1 MDNLVVDVKQ
11 IKIAFLIRDLGSG
24 GAERQLVLLANELS
38 KCHKVII
45 ITFYSHNSFYSAD
58 LNKNIE
64 FITLDKKGRWDFL
77 TFFVKFYRVMKLHK
91 PSLLYAFMHTAEFL
105 GYLYHFFNK
114 DLRIVWGIRSSNMD
128 ITRYGML
135 YRILRKIECNISH
148 TADKIISNS
157 FAGKDHAIKDGFAKK
172 NIQVVHNGIETDRF
186 KFNSGF
192 RSAIRKQL
200 GIQENALVIGL
211 VARHDPMKGI
221 DYFLEA
227 ASIFSSSNTNTYF
240 FIIGSGPETY
250 TNVLKKKAEE
260 CRMLD
265 RILWIKAS
273 ANIEQYYSAMDI
285 YTSSSIYGEGFSNT
299 IGEAMSCNL
308 PCVVTN
314 VGDSSIIVSSSCIV
328 VEPYDALALADGW
341 EKIQKKIS
349 DENFEFDD
357 EPRMSICNNFSIE
370 KMVLNTEQIL
380 LEAIALK

>member
-1 MDNLVVDVKQ
+1 MVISAKS

-38 KCHKVII
+38 RRYNIVI
-45 ITFYSHNSFYSAD
+45 ITFYSHNNFYAGH

-64 FITLDKKGRWDFL
+64 FITLDKKRRWDFL
-77 TFFVKFYRVMKLHK
+77 SFFVRFYRVMKLHK
-91 PSLLYAFMHTAEFL
+91 PNLLYAFMHTAEFL
-105 GYLYHFFNK
+105 GYLYHFFDK
-114 DLRIVWGIRSSNMD
+114 DIRIVWGIRSSNID

-135 YRILRKIECNISH
+135 YRILRKIECHISH

-157 FAGKDHAIKDGFAKK
+157 FAGKDHAIKDGFTKK

-186 KFNSGF
+186 KFNSVF

-200 GIQENALVIGL
+200 GMQEDALVIGL

-221 DYFLEA
+221 GYFIQA
-227 ASIFSSSNTNTYF
+227 AANFFSLYPNTYF

-250 TNVLKKKAEE
+250 TSELKKKGDEYQIA
-260 CRMLD
+260 D
-265 RILWIKAS
+265 RILWINAS

-285 YTSSSIYGEGFSNT
+285 YTSSSIYGEGFSNA

-314 VGDSSIIVSSSCIV
+314 VGDSSIIVGNSGIV
-328 VEPYDALALADGW
+328 VEPYDAQAIVEGW
-341 EKIQKKIS
+341 KKLKKKIGGK
-349 DENFEFDD
+349 NFEI
-357 EPRMSICNNFSIE
+357 ESEQRIRICRYFSIE
-370 KMVLNTEQIL
+370 KMVSNTEQIL
-380 LEAIALK
+380 LEAVSPI